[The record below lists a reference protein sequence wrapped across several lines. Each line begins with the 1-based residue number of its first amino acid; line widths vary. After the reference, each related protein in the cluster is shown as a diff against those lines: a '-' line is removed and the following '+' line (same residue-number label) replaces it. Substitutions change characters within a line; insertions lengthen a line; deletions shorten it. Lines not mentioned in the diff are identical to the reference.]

1 MKSNP
6 VFPLLYSASFLSMAL
21 PLVAAEKSGNSSDRP
36 NIIFILCDDMGY
48 GDLACYGQKYIQTP
62 NLVTWPVTDRNIFKL
77 PIWIVWL
84 PRVCFLRKL
93 MQGALSVRPHVPH

>member
-6 VFPLLYSASFLSMAL
+6 VFPLLYSASFLAMAL

-48 GDLACYGQKYIQTP
+48 GDLACYGQKYI
-62 NLVTWPVTDRNIFKL
+62 
-77 PIWIVWL
+77 VWL

-93 MQGALSVRPHVPH
+93 MQGVLSVRPHVPH

>member
-1 MKSNP
+1 MKKIAHFIP
-6 VFPLLYSASFLSMAL
+6 SAVWV
-21 PLVAAEKSGNSSDRP
+21 VAAYPSVMLAADKSDSDRP

-48 GDLACYGQKYIQTP
+48 GDF
-62 NLVTWPVTDRNIFKL
+62 VTDRNISKL

-93 MQGALSVRPHVPH
+93 MQGVLSVRPHVPH

>member
-6 VFPLLYSASFLSMAL
+6 VFPLLYSASFLTMAL

-48 GDLACYGQKYIQTP
+48 GDLACYGQ
-62 NLVTWPVTDRNIFKL
+62 NKL

-84 PRVCFLRKL
+84 PRACFLRKL
-93 MQGALSVRPHVPH
+93 MQGALLVRRHVPH